1 MTIAEKRKEY
11 TVLLKNKKFYD
22 VVNGNCQGSCQQK
35 LKFFIHSGCP
45 ILLCT

>member
-22 VVNGNCQGSCQQK
+22 VVNKK
-35 LKFFIHSGCP
+35 LTSS
-45 ILLCT
+45 